1 MFIRSLT
8 KTVLGAAAA
17 ACLMFSTAQ
26 AAPIMNASF
35 GFTGAFNPAPGTHLG
50 NTTGFFVANSGQVTV
65 SAPGQFDLAG
75 FLPIGTLGTMMNI
88 PSFAAFAPINDFFSI
103 NGVTFD
109 LNSFTVLGQFGPLPG
124 FINAVGTGILSA
136 PGFDDTAATISLSG
150 TSVNNLAFTF
160 GVTAEA
166 HSAPVPEP
174 FSIAL
179 LGLGLLGAYIGRR
192 KFAKLPTGQ
201 LPA

>member
-1 MFIRSLT
+1 MFIRSVT

-17 ACLMFSTAQ
+17 VCLMFSTAQ

-50 NTTGFFVANSGQVTV
+50 NTTGFFVANGGQVTV

-75 FLPIGTLGTMMNI
+75 FLPLGTLGTMMNI
-88 PSFAAFAPINDFFSI
+88 PSFAGFVPINDFFSI

-109 LNSFTVLGQFGPLPG
+109 LASFTVLGQFGPLPG
-124 FINAVGTGILSA
+124 FINAVGTGTLSA

-150 TSVNNLAFTF
+150 TSVNNLSFTF
-160 GVTAEA
+160 GVTAQA

-174 FSIAL
+174 FSLGL

-192 KFAKLPTGQ
+192 KFAKLPTEK